1 MPNFVWG
8 VSRDIAGA
16 LNSMYV
22 PAILALALPVFAVLA
37 WLKGW
42 WKNSTRVHY
51 TLVTLAVF
59 AGIWWAHYWNLLGFR
74 M

>member
-1 MPNFVWG
+1 MLVLFTLRAVGVLYVIGATAGMPNFVWG

-37 WLKGW
+37 
-42 WKNSTRVHY
+42 
-51 TLVTLAVF
+51 
-59 AGIWWAHYWNLLGFR
+59 
-74 M
+74 